1 MNKKGQLII
10 IGIMVLIMAILI
22 FVATLPAVS
31 SIIQNSRGCSY
42 LNCPGYYD
50 TGSAVTGNS
59 CSPTNQTY
67 TTSRQSDTLA
77 CTIMDLAIPFLILG
91 VLVGLIAKLIHGKL
105 VEPEGSPDM
114 GYGGY

>member
-1 MNKKGQLII
+1 MSNKKGQLII

-22 FVATLPAVS
+22 FVATLPAIS
-31 SIIQNSRGCSY
+31 SIIQNVRGCQY
-42 LNCPGYYD
+42 FNCAGYID
-50 TGSAVTGNS
+50 SSATGGTCGG
-59 CSPTNQTY
+59 TNQSY
-67 TTSRQSDTLA
+67 TPTRQSDTLS
-77 CTIMDLAIPFLILG
+77 CTIMDLTIPFLILG

>member
-31 SIIQNSRGCSY
+31 SVIQQSRGCSY
-42 LNCPGYYD
+42 LNCQGYID
-50 TGSAVTGNS
+50 SSSTAAACGGA
-59 CSPTNQTY
+59 NQTY
-67 TTSRQSDTLA
+67 TTARQSDTLA
-77 CTIMDLAIPFLILG
+77 CTVLDLALPFLILG

>member
-1 MNKKGQLII
+1 MNKKGQLMI
-10 IGIMVLIMAILI
+10 IGLLVLVMAIII

-31 SIIQNSRGCSY
+31 DLIQNARGCSY
-42 LNCPGYYD
+42 LNCAGYKD
-50 TGSAVTGNS
+50 NGATGAS
-59 CSPTNQTY
+59 CTSTNQTY
-67 TTSRQSDTLA
+67 DVNLEEDTLA
-77 CTIMDLAIPFLILG
+77 CTIIDLTIPFLILG